1 MLTRLRWFVAGVV
14 TGALGAVY
22 GLYRLRTAHRRVVEP
37 DQLIDAVGHGVRSA
51 GRSVRHAWDESRE
64 AIDEAEVELR
74 RSYVDKRPPLR
85 DVNDL

>member
-1 MLTRLRWFVAGVV
+1 MLSRLRWFLAGVV

-22 GLYRLRTAHRRVVEP
+22 GLYRLRTARRRVVEP
-37 DQLIDAVGHGVRSA
+37 DQLIDTVGGGLRSA

-64 AIDEAEVELR
+64 AIDEAEHEMR